1 MRPAMPQRRLLSCT
15 VRQLPHNPL
24 SPLPDGLRRCGCR
37 CTVFFAAFPVDCRR
51 FFSCTTPPLSIL
63 FHYLRLPGWQSV
75 RTPFPLREAGRG
87 GGSPRARATGGRGAR
102 QERNGGEKKRDRRK
116 APPPGMHQANAGGR
130 NCHGGRRNSRN
141 SPDGG
146 TPPENSETLCNAL
159 GSTET
164 SHAVFLY
171 PKHYNLSIIAANR
184 QYRDIVFP

>member
-87 GGSPRARATGGRGAR
+87 VGSRARGQRAGGERGRKGMGEKRSGTGGKRRRRECIKQMPAAETATGEEGTAGTVRTA
-102 QERNGGEKKRDRRK
+102 EHRRRTVK
-116 APPPGMHQANAGGR
+116 HCATHWAAQKHHTLFFFIQNITICPLSLQTAN
-130 NCHGGRRNSRN
+130 
-141 SPDGG
+141 
-146 TPPENSETLCNAL
+146 TVT
-159 GSTET
+159 
-164 SHAVFLY
+164 
-171 PKHYNLSIIAANR
+171 
-184 QYRDIVFP
+184 